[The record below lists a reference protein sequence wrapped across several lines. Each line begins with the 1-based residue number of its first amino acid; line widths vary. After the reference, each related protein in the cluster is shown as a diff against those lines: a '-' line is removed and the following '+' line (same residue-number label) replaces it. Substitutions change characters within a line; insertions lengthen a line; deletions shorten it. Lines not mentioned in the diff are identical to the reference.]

1 EIDKALRRGGS
12 YRCEYRVRQHDG
24 VFRWIEANGRVD
36 QDEVGAPIRF
46 PGVLIDIEHRRA
58 IEAELRELNQQL
70 ESRVELAI
78 EQRQQAEEAL
88 RQSQKMEA
96 VGQLTGGIA
105 HDFNNLL
112 MGISGSLQMLETR
125 IAQGRV
131 DAAPRYIDAALG
143 AAKRA
148 SALTQRL
155 LAFSRRQTLDPK
167 PTNVNRLITDMEE

>member
-1 EIDKALRRGGS
+1 MIGQLSWPSSMRLCGAAGA

-36 QDEVGAPIRF
+36 LDAEGAAIRL

-58 IEAELRELNQQL
+58 IEEALRELNEEL
-70 ESRVELAI
+70 EAQSCNWPSNEREK
-78 EQRQQAEEAL
+78 AEEAL

-112 MGISGSLQMLETR
+112 AGISGSLQMLETR
-125 IAQGRV
+125 DWPGAVGRRAGV
-131 DAAPRYIDAALG
+131 TSMRRKAPR
-143 AAKRA
+143 
-148 SALTQRL
+148 SAPPR
-155 LAFSRRQTLDPK
+155 
-167 PTNVNRLITDMEE
+167 